1 MMQKSEQDND
11 GNIRR
16 GGKSKTLNATAR
28 ATLDFIRG
36 RVLVMAKPKRVR
48 E

>member
-11 GNIRR
+11 SNIRR
-16 GGKSKTLNATAR
+16 GGKSKTLNATA
-28 ATLDFIRG
+28 TLDFIRG
-36 RVLVMAKPKRVR
+36 RVLVAKPKMVR